1 MSKDSVKTQIDTDI
15 TNKTTSKSISPL
27 NVGDNMKAVV
37 DLIPDTNAK
46 TNGSVIAI
54 SGSKVTLQYDINTVN
69 KSGGSEVK
77 LPTTTEI
84 GKEVLFLASNYAG
97 TVSVYVNDAEDIK
110 LSGGINGIS
119 GHQGNLQINAN
130 EAYRFISLENS
141 YWYFEKIIDIPN
153 NYYQLISERSTDG
166 TLASNS
172 NFKYPTEQAVKTYID
187 TNSGTQDLQSV
198 LENGNEVVSDTL
210 SLKFRYSDSRSSID
224 SYQLEFNNDSD
235 GSSSTLAPDSLEV
248 KRYIEGKSSSLS
260 ALEGLRLD
268 QNDSNGYYATLISTG
283 LIDGYP
289 IYNLPVNP
297 TGIYTLTTL
306 DNLPQTADGFAND
319 AAAAIGGIAVGK
331 LYHTAGVVKIRLS

>member
-1 MSKDSVKTQIDTDI
+1 
-15 TNKTTSKSISPL
+15 
-27 NVGDNMKAVV
+27 
-37 DLIPDTNAK
+37 
-46 TNGSVIAI
+46 
-54 SGSKVTLQYDINTVN
+54 
-69 KSGGSEVK
+69 
-77 LPTTTEI
+77 
-84 GKEVLFLASNYAG
+84 
-97 TVSVYVNDAEDIK
+97 
-110 LSGGINGIS
+110 
-119 GHQGNLQINAN
+119 
-130 EAYRFISLENS
+130 
-141 YWYFEKIIDIPN
+141 
-153 NYYQLISERSTDG
+153 
-166 TLASNS
+166 
-172 NFKYPTEQAVKTYID
+172 
-187 TNSGTQDLQSV
+187 

>member
-119 GHQGNLQINAN
+119 GHQA
-130 EAYRFISLENS
+130 F
-141 YWYFEKIIDIPN
+141 
-153 NYYQLISERSTDG
+153 
-166 TLASNS
+166 
-172 NFKYPTEQAVKTYID
+172 
-187 TNSGTQDLQSV
+187 DL
-198 LENGNEVVSDTL
+198 
-210 SLKFRYSDSRSSID
+210 
-224 SYQLEFNNDSD
+224 
-235 GSSSTLAPDSLEV
+235 
-248 KRYIEGKSSSLS
+248 
-260 ALEGLRLD
+260 
-268 QNDSNGYYATLISTG
+268 
-283 LIDGYP
+283 
-289 IYNLPVNP
+289 
-297 TGIYTLTTL
+297 
-306 DNLPQTADGFAND
+306 
-319 AAAAIGGIAVGK
+319 
-331 LYHTAGVVKIRLS
+331 